1 MNGFSAICW
10 LITRPNVQ
18 TSKIVLTN
26 YVLTKKKLSLI
37 EKSVVYKQFP
47 WSLQGS
53 KWAIVIRPVSTEST
67 LLLFL
72 LMSNFL
78 DFFISFFQTNF
89 LLIIFQTSFLRS
101 GSRIAATS
109 KMERFEIIVNG
120 WKPLTIITKR
130 SILDVAAVL
139 DPPLLLIDN
148 TCEKWCKSYLHLQ
161 ALY

>member
-1 MNGFSAICW
+1 MNGFSFACW

-53 KWAIVIRPVSTEST
+53 KWALVIRPVSTEST

-72 LMSNFL
+72 LIPNVL
-78 DFFISFFQTNF
+78 DFFISFFTNF
-89 LLIIFQTSFLRS
+89 LLIIFQTSFLRG

-109 KMERFEIIVNG
+109 KMECFEIIVNG
-120 WKPLTIITKR
+120 WKLLTIITKR
-130 SILDVAAVL
+130 SILNVAAVL